1 MWFTDLADP
10 STLAALAVEAA
21 LFGLA
26 IAAGVFSML
35 VRTARWLARGL
46 AALSVLIGLAG
57 VADAIWEQWTF
68 RYPVTLPGQP
78 SGTYAEP
85 TLVMMVGVAVSSLV
99 AIAAGLVAFRRP
111 GLAGLLFTISGFW
124 TLLSVTRSRLYDPTF
139 PPGNFSGAV
148 VAVVL
153 PTLVL
158 AALLVATWR
167 AEHRAVRVSRPS
179 SLTAAPF

>member
-26 IAAGVFSML
+26 IAAGVCSLL
-35 VRTARWLARGL
+35 VRTVRWLAYAL

-57 VADAIWEQWTF
+57 VAEAIWEQWTF
-68 RYPVTLPGQP
+68 GYPLTLPGQP
-78 SGTYAEP
+78 SGTYAQP

-99 AIAAGLVAFRRP
+99 VVAAGLLAFRRP
-111 GLAGLLFTISGFW
+111 GLAGLLFAIAGLW
-124 TLLSVTRSRLYDPTF
+124 TLLSVTRSRLEDPTF
-139 PPGNFSGAV
+139 PPGNFTGAV

-153 PTLVL
+153 PSLVL
-158 AALLVATWR
+158 AALLIATWR
-167 AEHRAVRVSRPS
+167 AEHRAQRVSRPS
-179 SLTAAPF
+179 SLTAAP